1 MIIEILKL
9 VAAFLTPVIVL
20 VWGFIINKR
29 IETNKMSVL
38 KEKEFQVKWA
48 ELFFT
53 QAVEYNKHISEIV
66 HALFGLQ
73 TAKDQK
79 VIDILLKTITDS
91 ISIASKL
98 EWDMQNFAQFG
109 GKHSN
114 EVKESQRTLTDLLSI
129 ILTKKEGSLEDVR
142 KAQFE
147 YNKSVRIVHNE
158 ILKSLPSPSVQLSL
172 QKTVN

>member
-38 KEKEFQVKWA
+38 KEKEFQVRWA

-66 HALFGLQ
+66 HALHNLQ

-79 VIDILLKTITDS
+79 LIDMLLKTITDS
-91 ISIASKL
+91 VFITSKL
-98 EWDMQNFAQFG
+98 EWDMQNFAQFAG
-109 GKHSN
+109 NHSN
-114 EVKESQRTLTDLLSI
+114 EVKLSQKTLIDLLNI

-147 YNKSVRIVHNE
+147 YNKAVRIVHNE
-158 ILKSLPSPSVQLSL
+158 ILQSPIIHP
-172 QKTVN
+172 KTI